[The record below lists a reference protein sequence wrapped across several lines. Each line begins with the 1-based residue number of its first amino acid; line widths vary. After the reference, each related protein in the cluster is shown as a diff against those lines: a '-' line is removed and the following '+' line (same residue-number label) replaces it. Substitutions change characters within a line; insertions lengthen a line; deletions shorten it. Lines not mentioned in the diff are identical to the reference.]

1 MSFHF
6 CYDIQMVVCTGG
18 QWSDSVYDHIFGI
31 SALQFFVSSHLNGYT
46 KSQMHLWFNNG
57 NSTDYSWST
66 NVMCD

>member
-6 CYDIQMVVCTGG
+6 CYDIQMVVEF
-18 QWSDSVYDHIFGI
+18 WHSVYDHILGI